1 MLLASVL
8 LDSSCSLD
16 YGLWIIVGFWT
27 AGLLL
32 DSGLLDYCCI
42 LDSVVLLDSVL
53 LHYCWIMDYG
63 SLLDYY
69 THVRVPHGL
78 LSLIPESPALARE
91 LKVFNLPEGL
101 ARERGC
107 GGEGVT
113 GGWGVS
119 AVSSLRALHFRGS
132 LFTPFREDAPEPLFA
147 TPGHPKV
154 SIVGIRGS
162 KMVSK
167 SLQKRSQKQS

>member
-1 MLLASVL
+1 
-8 LDSSCSLD
+8 
-16 YGLWIIVGFWT
+16 
-27 AGLLL
+27 
-32 DSGLLDYCCI
+32 
-42 LDSVVLLDSVL
+42 
-53 LHYCWIMDYG
+53 MDYG

-69 THVRVPHGL
+69 THIRVPHGL

-91 LKVFNLPEGL
+91 LMVFDLPEGL

-167 SLQKRSQKQS
+167 SLQKRSQKPS